1 MIKSQGKYLR
11 EKYGQLS
18 SQELHQR
25 INLRG
30 AVHKELNRLKN
41 SELTKKELGPAVAG
55 ILDEK
60 TGKYFFDINDPEGN
74 VPITQH
80 KIINQRIVGMPK
92 EIEEGYIKSLG

>member
-1 MIKSQGKYLR
+1 MIKSRGKYLR

-41 SELTKKELGPAVAG
+41 SELTKKELDPAVAG
-55 ILDEK
+55 VLDK
-60 TGKYFFDINDPEGN
+60 K
-74 VPITQH
+74 
-80 KIINQRIVGMPK
+80 
-92 EIEEGYIKSLG
+92 LGSIF